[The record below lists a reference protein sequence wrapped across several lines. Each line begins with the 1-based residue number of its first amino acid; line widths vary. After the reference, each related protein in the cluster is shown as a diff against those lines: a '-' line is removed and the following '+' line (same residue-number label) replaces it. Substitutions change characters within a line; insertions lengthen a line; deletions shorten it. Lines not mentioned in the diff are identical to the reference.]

1 MQDPYSLDRFI
12 NAQEEN
18 FEQALA
24 EIKNG
29 QKESH
34 WIWYIFPQLR
44 GLGHSGMTHF
54 YGINDLEEAK
64 EYLKNDILRANLIKI
79 SQALYECNGEI
90 RSIMG
95 YPDDL
100 KVLSCMTLF
109 NVADPSIEI
118 FKKVLDKFYDGD
130 CDKMTLD
137 SIDYSN
143 SPT

>member
-44 GLGHSGMTHF
+44 GLGHSGMAYF

-64 EYLKNDILRANLIKI
+64 EYLKNDILRTNLIKI

-100 KVLSCMTLF
+100 KDFILHDIIQCRRSL
-109 NVADPSIEI
+109 N
-118 FKKVLDKFYDGD
+118 
-130 CDKMTLD
+130 
-137 SIDYSN
+137 
-143 SPT
+143 

>member
-1 MQDPYSLDRFI
+1 MAY
-12 NAQEEN
+12 
-18 FEQALA
+18 
-24 EIKNG
+24 
-29 QKESH
+29 
-34 WIWYIFPQLR
+34 
-44 GLGHSGMTHF
+44 F

-64 EYLKNDILRANLIKI
+64 EYLKNDILRVNLIKI

-118 FKKVLDKFYDGD
+118 FEKVLDKFYDGD
-130 CDKMTLD
+130 CDKITLD
-137 SIDYSN
+137 IIDCSN
-143 SPT
+143 SPN